1 MPDVFPS
8 ILPGNDEPFVDD
20 KYQREEL
27 ERKEYQELRQ
37 IAAEHESDEVNGR
50 MDKETLIENL
60 EGLQRV

>member
-8 ILPGNDEPFVDD
+8 ILPSGEPFVDD

-37 IAAEHESDEVNGR
+37 IAAEHDSDEVNGR
-50 MDKETLIENL
+50 MDQESLVENL
-60 EGLQRV
+60 EGLERV